1 MTELKRDFKR
11 QKMQK
16 KNTEKQITCSY
27 STLNND
33 FPQPRTEM
41 HAEPQRTPDVNKE
54 SLDIIAQIK
63 LTLRTL
69 DMPYR
74 LLQPKALFL

>member
-1 MTELKRDFKR
+1 
-11 QKMQK
+11 
-16 KNTEKQITCSY
+16 
-27 STLNND
+27 
-33 FPQPRTEM
+33 M

-74 LLQPKALFL
+74 LLQPKAMFL